1 MNRSVYLRR
10 NIKYCCMQGLYWMI
24 GCVAVGFASYFL
36 TERGYSNSEIGVILS
51 AGYILGLILQPLVAG
66 YADRAVRLTPTS
78 ILALVTAFTGLV
90 AAALLAVPAHST
102 AMSVLYVLFLAA
114 QLVMQP
120 LVNAYAFY
128 IERLETPISFGIARG
143 IGSMTWG
150 LVSAVLGVLTVKLGP
165 QVLLWSVLG
174 YLVLMLVL
182 LYLFHLEGPVPPA
195 RARNPEDGAS
205 GLNLSILW
213 SRYRSFFFLMLGY
226 AALFFGHSFIDNYPF
241 QIVVNVGGDSSAMGT
256 LIAYTAILEMPAMFL
271 FEKLHDRFGCVKLLR
286 FSAFFYLVK
295 NVLVWLA
302 PSIPTLYLANT
313 FQAISFAIMTP
324 AAIRYADEVMDPR
337 DSNKAQAYLT
347 ATITIGNILSSLT
360 GGILID
366 GVSVSA
372 MLFVGAAAS
381 VIGAP
386 LVIFGMKKK
395 KTA

>member
-1 MNRSVYLRR
+1 MIRSATLRR

-36 TERGYSNSEIGVILS
+36 TQRGYSNSEIGILLS
-51 AGYILGLILQPLVAG
+51 VGYILGLILQPLVAG
-66 YADRAVRLTPTS
+66 YADRTVRLTPTA
-78 ILALVTAFTGLV
+78 ILALVTIFTGLV
-90 AAALLAVPAHST
+90 AAALLVFRTHSPAL
-102 AMSVLYVLFLAA
+102 SVLYVLFLAA

-143 IGSMTWG
+143 IGSLSWG
-150 LVSAVLGVLTVKLGP
+150 AVSAVLGILTEKMGPEVLI
-165 QVLLWSVLG
+165 WSVLG
-174 YLVLMLVL
+174 YLILMLLL
-182 LYLFHLEGPVPPA
+182 LYLFHREGPVPPA
-195 RARNPEDGAS
+195 RARNPEDGDS
-205 GLNLSILW
+205 GLNLTILW
-213 SRYRSFFFLMLGY
+213 SRYRSFLFLMLGY

-256 LIAYTAILEMPAMFL
+256 LIAYIAILEMPAMFL

-286 FSAFFYLVK
+286 FAALFYLVK

-302 PSIPTLYLANT
+302 PSIPALYLANT

-324 AAIRYADEVMDPR
+324 AAVRYADEVMDPR

-347 ATITIGNILSSLT
+347 AMVTVGNILSSLT

-366 GVSVSA
+366 GVSVKA
-372 MLFVGAAAS
+372 MLMVGAAAS
-381 VIGAP
+381 LIGAL
-386 LVIFGMKKK
+386 LVIFGMSRNKR
-395 KTA
+395 T